1 MSEKTKI
8 KICFFGDTAAYH
20 LWRWAK
26 YFSHKGHDVSV
37 ITLNPQIIDDFGK
50 VKVYFLEK
58 LIPGANLISRTLNLV
73 PTLLRLKKLI
83 KKIKPNV
90 IHSHSAGGYAWLP
103 MFLEL
108 HPFVITP
115 WGSDIL
121 IPGYQSSIERFFTKL
136 AFKKAD
142 LITCDGENTRQTVI
156 SLGVPGKK
164 IRFITFGV
172 DIKKFKQNPKDKK
185 LKNAL
190 RATNSKIVINTRFLT
205 EIHDVKT
212 FIIAIP
218 LVLKEFTNVKFVI
231 VGDGP
236 QKESLMNLAKNLG
249 VSNVTKFVG
258 QVSEEKMVL
267 YLNVADIYVS
277 CSLSESGLA
286 ASTAEAMACELP
298 IINTDTGDIKLW
310 IKDGKGGFVVPTKA
324 PEILAKKIIYLLKN
338 DRANIEFGKI
348 NRKIIEHRNNY
359 YKEME
364 KMEKIYQELA
374 GNEYEN

>member
-8 KICFFGDTAAYH
+8 KICFLGDTAACH

-26 YFSHKGHDVSV
+26 YFSHRGHDVSV

-50 VKVYFLEK
+50 VKVYFLK
-58 LIPGANLISRTLNLV
+58 KVIPGTNLISRTLNLI

-83 KKIKPNV
+83 KEIKPNV

-103 MFLEL
+103 MFLGL

-115 WGSDIL
+115 WGNDIL
-121 IPGYQSSIERFFTKL
+121 IPGYQSMVERFFTKL

-142 LITCDGENTRQTVI
+142 LITCDGENTRQI
-156 SLGVPGKK
+156 MINLGVPCKK

-172 DIKKFKQNPKDKK
+172 DIRKFKRNPKDEK

-190 RATNSKIVINTRFLT
+190 GAANSKIVINTRFLT
-205 EIHDVKT
+205 EIHDVQT
-212 FIIAIP
+212 LITAIP
-218 LVLKEFTNVKFVI
+218 LVLKEFTKVKFVI

-236 QKESLMNLAKNLG
+236 QKESLMNLTKNLG
-249 VSNVTKFVG
+249 VSDATKFVG
-258 QVSEEKMVL
+258 QISEEKMAL
-267 YLNVADIYVS
+267 YLNTADVYIS

-298 IINTDTGDIKLW
+298 IINTNTGDIKLW
-310 IKDGKGGFVVPTKA
+310 IKNGKGGFIVPTKA
-324 PEILAKKIIYLLKN
+324 PKILAEKIIYLLKN
-338 DRANIEFGKI
+338 DKTNIEFGKI
-348 NRKIIEHRNNY
+348 NRKIIEQRNNY
-359 YKEME
+359 YKEMA
-364 KMEKIYQELA
+364 KMEKIYQELTE
-374 GNEYEN
+374 NKYEK